1 MNWFK
6 RLFQNNDTKL
16 QEGDYV
22 FGGNFKEPATET
34 PNIGEPVL
42 SFIECVRNNRRRFSF
57 KTETYCRTQI
67 ITLIDKQT
75 GEQWCAK
82 WYLYF
87 ERTEPR
93 LDSKLDW
100 LTEQEKSHLIK
111 ELSKIAK
118 ERAEQLRSV
127 NAIRK
132 NRQMTKERDRLKGV
146 YCK

>member
-57 KTETYCRTQI
+57 KTETYCRTHI
-67 ITLIDKQT
+67 ITLVDKQT
-75 GEQWCAK
+75 GEEWSSK
-82 WYLYF
+82 SYISF
-87 ERTEPR
+87 ESSGIR
-93 LDSKLDW
+93 LDPKLDW
-100 LTEQEKSHLIK
+100 LTGRERRYLIN
-111 ELSKIAK
+111 ELSKIGK
-118 ERAEQLRSV
+118 ERARQLSDV
-127 NAIRK
+127 KAIRK
-132 NRQMTKERDRLKGV
+132 NRQMSKERDRLKGV